1 MGVQGLSGAVFLGHE
16 LEECLGFSSHS
27 AVYRATGPGA
37 DRWAVKVVDGDLA
50 PDGSLADRL
59 RREADLLSHLDR
71 PEILPNLH
79 AARHDAGT
87 FAASPLL
94 AAPTLRSLMDGGSID
109 DDLAWSVLCQLAD
122 ALDSMHGQGLIH
134 GGLKPVNILLEEGRR
149 VRLAEFGVNS
159 RWTGRL
165 ALTTNDYR
173 LADPYYL
180 APEVVRG
187 EEPDGRAD
195 VYALGVLAFE
205 LLTGRPP
212 VARRRAADV
221 LRASLSSPPPAP
233 RTYRPELPEGVDVV
247 LGRALARDRQDRYRS
262 AAELIDQLI
271 ELPSAR
277 TATTASR
284 APAAAVHAA
293 PPPDSAV
300 GLMQRLGMPIRQ
312 GQDNLL
318 LNAFHATAVR
328 ACARA
333 VGDRWADVLRATEL
347 DRYAMEA
354 PPDDARR
361 TASVESMCQL
371 AAGIESV
378 YGDAAAAILREW
390 GRLTLEDWL
399 TSTQRKPFRMRG
411 RPDQRLRD
419 TLYVLTRTLDR
430 VRGEELH
437 TWREFDRRHFWL
449 AYQHNLLAAGCTRHD
464 QPCHFSVGGLESALR
479 WGGLITDWLVEE
491 VECGRV
497 TGSGTCVLSIEY
509 RDKHGAM
516 ANQDRPDST
525 SRPGADR

>member
-1 MGVQGLSGAVFLGHE
+1 MGVQGLSGAVFLGYE

-27 AVYRATGPGA
+27 AVYRATGPGSGT
-37 DRWAVKVVDGDLA
+37 WAVKVVDGDLE
-50 PDGSLADRL
+50 PDGALADRL
-59 RREADLLSHLDR
+59 RREADLLSHMDR
-71 PEILPNLH
+71 PEVLPTLH

-94 AAPTLRSLMDGGSID
+94 AAPTLRSLMDEGSIE
-109 DDLAWSVLCQLAD
+109 DDLAWSLLCQLAD
-122 ALDSMHGQGLIH
+122 ALDSMHGRGLIH
-134 GGLKPVNILLEEGRR
+134 GGLKPINILVEDGQR
-149 VRLAEFGVNS
+149 VRLAEFGIHS

-165 ALTTNDYR
+165 ALTANDYR

-187 EEPDGRAD
+187 EPPDGRAD

-221 LRASLSSPPPAP
+221 LRTSLTSPAPAP

-277 TATTASR
+277 
-284 APAAAVHAA
+284 AAAPVVRAA
-293 PPPDSAV
+293 PQPESAA
-300 GLMQRLGMPIRQ
+300 GLMERLGMPVRQ
-312 GQDNLL
+312 AHDNLL
-318 LNAFHATAVR
+318 LNAFYATAVR

-333 VGDRWADVLRATEL
+333 VRDRWTDVVRATEL
-347 DRYAMEA
+347 DRYLIEA
-354 PPDDARR
+354 PPDDSRR
-361 TASVESMCQL
+361 TSTVESLNQL
-371 AAGIESV
+371 GAGIEAV
-378 YGDAAAAILREW
+378 YGDAAAAILQEW

-399 TSTQRKPFRMRG
+399 ASTQRKPFRMRG

-430 VRGEELH
+430 VRGAELH

-449 AYQHNLLAAGCTRHD
+449 AYQHNLFADGRTRSD
-464 QPCHFSVGGLESALR
+464 RPCHFAVGGLESALR
-479 WGGLITDWLVEE
+479 WGGLINDWRVEE

-509 RDKHGAM
+509 RGKDKHGGE
-516 ANQDRPDST
+516 PS
-525 SRPGADR
+525 SV